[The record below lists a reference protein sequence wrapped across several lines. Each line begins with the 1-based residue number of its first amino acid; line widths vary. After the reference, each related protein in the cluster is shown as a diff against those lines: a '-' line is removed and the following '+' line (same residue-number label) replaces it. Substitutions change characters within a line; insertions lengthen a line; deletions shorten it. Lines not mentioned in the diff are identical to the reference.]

1 VKWESVTF
9 CQPFVKALL
18 KTCFSG
24 LKSSRWVGDF
34 QVATGGG
41 FWVATREHIQLIWI
55 GSVREAVFGFVGF
68 TRLKAYLLF
77 FGKCLLKLTP

>member
-41 FWVATREHIQLIWI
+41 FWVATRARFPCGIKTLCFRIRKGLNHRQKYKQ
-55 GSVREAVFGFVGF
+55 FVY
-68 TRLKAYLLF
+68 TRQGEFYLL
-77 FGKCLLKLTP
+77 P

>member
-1 VKWESVTF
+1 
-9 CQPFVKALL
+9 VKAFL

-41 FWVATREHIQLIWI
+41 FWVATRAN
-55 GSVREAVFGFVGF
+55 GSYLYATYQNKVLDEFGNENDERFSNVKEWQEV
-68 TRLKAYLLF
+68 TYE
-77 FGKCLLKLTP
+77 

>member
-1 VKWESVTF
+1 
-9 CQPFVKALL
+9 VKALL

-41 FWVATREHIQLIWI
+41 FWVATRAFKITECNRE
-55 GSVREAVFGFVGF
+55 SASAYVRHVVVNFN
-68 TRLKAYLLF
+68 R
-77 FGKCLLKLTP
+77 PS